1 MHRGVFRILVALF
14 LTAWIQAQQVPT
26 TPPGGEVV
34 GLSSKQLAQRIFTG
48 EQISIAQ
55 FSKREPIVE
64 SYVQSL
70 DPEVSPE
77 AVVDDAYFLGRV
89 YQPRPAQPRA

>member
-1 MHRGVFRILVALF
+1 
-14 LTAWIQAQQVPT
+14 
-26 TPPGGEVV
+26 V